1 MSSEDEDDDEDEDAG
16 ALLLPYGNGSGGT
29 SLTKKYY
36 THSDEEK
43 NSESFKVRVV
53 SPRRL

>member
-16 ALLLPYGNGSGGT
+16 ALLLPYGYGSGGT
-29 SLTKKYY
+29 SKTKKYY
-36 THSDEEK
+36 TLSDEEK
-43 NSESFKVRVV
+43 NSERHKVRVV